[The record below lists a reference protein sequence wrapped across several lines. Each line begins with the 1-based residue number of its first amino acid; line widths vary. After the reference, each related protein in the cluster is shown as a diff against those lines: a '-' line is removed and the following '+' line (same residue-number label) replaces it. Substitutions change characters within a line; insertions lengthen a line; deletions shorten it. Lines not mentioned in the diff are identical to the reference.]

1 MSIAFLFPGQG
12 SQVPG
17 MLHELPDHPVVHQTM
32 AETGEILGMNV
43 LTIDTEEKL
52 QSTVSVQLCLLV
64 SEVAAARVLLEEG
77 VRPDMAA
84 GHSVGAFAAAVI
96 AGAMDF
102 PSAITTVKRR
112 AELMEQAYPEGYGMG
127 VVTGLKQD
135 NIIKLTADEFSKDM
149 PVYPANLNAEDQVT
163 LAGDKR
169 GIEFILRLAKQ
180 EGARKAFLLPVSVPS
195 HCELLHGVSK
205 ELTAE
210 LDKIPFK
217 NPSIPC
223 LSNSTARALRKG
235 EDIRHDL
242 AVSIA
247 RPVKWHEATL
257 LMKEMGA
264 TLFLEMPPGRVLTDL
279 AGAALPSVRSLSFAR
294 SGIKSAVLL
303 GKRYRNGR
311 ERII

>member
-17 MLHELPDHPVVHQTM
+17 MLHELPDHPVIHQTI
-32 AETGEILGMNV
+32 AEAGEILGMDV
-43 LTIDTEEKL
+43 LRLDTEEKL

-64 SEVAAARVLLEEG
+64 AEVAAARVLLEEG
-77 VRPDMAA
+77 VKPEMAA

-102 PSAITTVKRR
+102 PSALTTVKRR
-112 AELMEQAYPEGYGMG
+112 AELMEAAYPEGYGMG

-135 NIIKLTADEFSKDM
+135 KVLKLTGDAFSEDQ
-149 PVYPANLNAEDQVT
+149 PVFPANLNAEDQVT
-163 LAGDKR
+163 LAGDMR
-169 GIEFILRLAKQ
+169 CIEYVLERAKQ

-195 HCELLHGVSK
+195 HCELLHEVSQ
-205 ELTAE
+205 ELAGE
-210 LDKIPFK
+210 LYKIPFK

-223 LSNSTARALRKG
+223 LSNSTARALRRG

-247 RPVKWHEATL
+247 RSVKWHEATL

-279 AGAALPSVRSLSFAR
+279 AGAALPSVRSLSLSE

-303 GKRYRNGR
+303 GKRYRNG
-311 ERII
+311 

>member
-17 MLHELPDHPVVHQTM
+17 MLHELPDHPLIHQTITE
-32 AETGEILGMNV
+32 AGENLGMDV
-43 LTIDTEEKL
+43 LRLDTEEKL

-64 SEVAAARVLLEEG
+64 AEVAAARVLLEEG
-77 VRPDMAA
+77 VKPEMAA

-102 PSAITTVKRR
+102 PSALTTVKRR
-112 AELMEQAYPEGYGMG
+112 AELMEAAYPEGYGMG

-135 NIIKLTADEFSKDM
+135 KVLKLTGEAFSEDQ
-149 PVYPANLNAEDQVT
+149 PVFPANLNAEDQVT

-169 GIEFILRLAKQ
+169 GIKHILELAKR

-195 HCELLHGVSK
+195 HCELLHEVSQ
-205 ELTAE
+205 ELAAE
-210 LDKIPFK
+210 LFKIPFK

-223 LSNSTARALRKG
+223 LSNSTARALKKG

-247 RPVKWHEATL
+247 QPVKWHEATL

-264 TLFLEMPPGRVLTDL
+264 NLFLEMPPGRVLTDL
-279 AGAALPSVRSLSFAR
+279 AGAALPSIRSMSFSE
-294 SGIKSAVLL
+294 SGMKSAVLL
-303 GKRYRNGR
+303 GKRYRNG
-311 ERII
+311 

>member
-17 MLHELPDHPVVHQTM
+17 MLHELPDHPLIHQTITE
-32 AETGEILGMNV
+32 AGEILGIDV
-43 LTIDTEEKL
+43 LTFDTEEKL

-64 SEVAAARVLLEEG
+64 AEVAVARVLLEEG
-77 VRPDMAA
+77 VKPEMAA

-102 PSAITTVKRR
+102 PSALTTVKRR
-112 AELMEQAYPEGYGMG
+112 AELMEAAYPKGYGMG

-135 NIIKLTADEFSKDM
+135 KVLKLTADAFREDK
-149 PVYPANLNAEDQVT
+149 PVYPANLNALDQVT

-169 GIEFILRLAKQ
+169 GIEHVLELAKQ

-195 HCELLHGVSK
+195 HCELLQGVSH
-205 ELTAE
+205 ELAAE
-210 LDKIPFK
+210 LDKISFM

-257 LMKEMGA
+257 LIKEMGA

-279 AGAALPSVRSLSFAR
+279 AGAALPSVRSLSLSE

-303 GKRYRNGR
+303 GKRYRNG
-311 ERII
+311 